1 MDATQAA
8 GSALTGSTPVRWV
21 DNKNTTFGNGS
32 FALSFD
38 FDKTSGT
45 GIGMHAEADHCL
57 NYGGVPASRRKM
69 DGNRTTY
76 GSDVDWSF

>member
-21 DNKNTTFGNGS
+21 NNGNGA

-38 FDKTSGT
+38 FDKTGGT
-45 GIGMHAEADHCL
+45 GITVHAEADHCL
-57 NYGGVPASRRKM
+57 NQGGLPGSRRKM
-69 DGNRTTY
+69 DGDRTDY